1 MPIIVCIVHII
12 VSDVR
17 ILYLCIIN
25 VVVITTQPMN
35 VTVCLTQSRTAT
47 FTCAVDRSG
56 YGIHIAGWCKL
67 EWGMCVRIPKNL
79 RPRHMTS
86 SFINGDILTD
96 TLTVTNVSMDD
107 NKALY
112 RCEPVASVTSYS
124 MTVSITV
131 LGEVVICLSCAY
143 KLYFKTLSL

>member
-1 MPIIVCIVHII
+1 MPIIVCIVRII

-17 ILYLCIIN
+17 ILYSCIIN
-25 VVVITTQPMN
+25 VVITTQPMN

-47 FTCAVDRSG
+47 FTCALNRGG
-56 YGIHIAGWCKL
+56 YGIYVGGWCEVAHGWCL
-67 EWGMCVRIPKNL
+67 IIPPNS
-79 RPRHMTS
+79 RPRHMTNS
-86 SFINGDILTD
+86 SINGDILTD

-112 RCEPVASVTSYS
+112 RCQPMVSVTS
-124 MTVSITV
+124 MTVSLTV

>member
-1 MPIIVCIVHII
+1 MPIIVCIVRII

-17 ILYLCIIN
+17 ILYSCIIN
-25 VVVITTQPMN
+25 VVFITTHPMN

-47 FTCAVDRSG
+47 FNCALDRGG
-56 YGIHIAGWCKL
+56 YVIYVAGWCQVAYGGCL
-67 EWGMCVRIPKNL
+67 LIPLNS
-79 RPRHMTS
+79 RPRHMTN

-112 RCEPVASVTSYS
+112 RCEPIAGVTS
-124 MTVSITV
+124 MTASITV